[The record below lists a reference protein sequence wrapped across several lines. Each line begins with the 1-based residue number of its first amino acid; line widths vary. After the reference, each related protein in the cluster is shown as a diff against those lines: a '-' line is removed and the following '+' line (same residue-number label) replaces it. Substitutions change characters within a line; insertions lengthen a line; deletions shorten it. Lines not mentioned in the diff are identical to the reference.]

1 VPKCEDVNLLDSL
14 LDAIVRLEGEALVM
28 HVGEKPYVVTTSASL
43 TEPRGPLS
51 WGQVELSS
59 RVLTA
64 DAVLGMLGQILP
76 LEQRQELE
84 EIGAVEYEIP
94 PPAGAEER
102 FSVVAARGGDDVW
115 LEVSRRRKRPAVQEA
130 APAPAAT
137 ATDVPP
143 WAAQMQ
149 DASAPAAAPVAPV
162 AVSHAASS
170 SPELIVEPELEIE
183 EEEEEEEGEV
193 FEISLDGMGAIA
205 SEVDAPSAPA
215 IEVIPDI
222 PQDALTEADVD
233 ALLAAMAPAAADA
246 TAAHAADAFDAA
258 ADGGEDEFVPVALD
272 EPEEQIIEIL
282 EPPAVVEARATE
294 TPAPVEAPPAAE
306 TPEVTELPAVLEIAA
321 VADTSAV
328 AAAGEQPVVVEPAAV
343 GEAPA
348 EEAVSAKLDAI
359 AEVRAVFDAF
369 VLTPP
374 ESLAEEVAEEPS
386 QAVAAAAD
394 ASALAEVLP
403 FDVQPEPDVAAVE
416 ESAVAETVGAPTIA
430 EALPETADAPAA
442 AVAETPGPIAEAPQP
457 AIAEAPALVIAET
470 PTPAIAETPAAA
482 TAEVV
487 AAIAETLGL
496 AAAAAALDSAAAVAA
511 TAPAEPP
518 RAAETSPVAA
528 APAQEAPVVA
538 VAAAATPVVDE
549 TPTAV
554 AVPVA
559 THPAVAVEA
568 VRPVEVP
575 RAAVEEPRPGVVVPI
590 SRSPVRPEAPVQP
603 PAPSLAPLEHMLR
616 IAAARGASTVYV
628 VAQSKPMIRVDG
640 EISLLESE
648 ATFSTADVER
658 VVMDLAPA
666 RGRDVQAGAV
676 EWMSDVPEVGRV
688 RCVTFRDHRGPGVI
702 FRMIPP
708 RAISADQLGLTSEVQ
723 ALCALPDGLVLVA
736 GARAS
741 GKSTLLSA
749 FVDLINRTRSDHV
762 ISIESQINFVHE
774 SRKSFVSQRE
784 VRGDAEA
791 AAGAVRSAFREDPD
805 VLVIEDLRTA
815 EIVSVAIEAAE
826 SGRLVLGSLSAP
838 STVAA
843 IERLV
848 ELFSPERRV
857 QVQTALAGA
866 LRGVVAQV
874 LLRKMKGGRIAARE
888 VLLNTPAVSSLILEG
903 RTFQLPVAL
912 EAGRRHGMVPLN
924 DALAA
929 LVRDGTVHVAEAYR
943 KALDRDALLVQLKR
957 DGMDT
962 AFAERL
968 A

>member
-1 VPKCEDVNLLDSL
+1 MPKCEDVNLLESL
-14 LDAIVRLEGEALVM
+14 LDAMVRLEGDALVM
-28 HVGEKPYVVTTSASL
+28 HVGEKPYVVTTSSSL
-43 TEPRGPLS
+43 NVPRGPLA

-84 EIGAVEYEIP
+84 AIGAVEYEIP
-94 PPAGAEER
+94 PPAGTEER

-115 LEVSRRRKRPAVQEA
+115 LEVSRRRKRQPVQEV
-130 APAPAAT
+130 APAHAAAT
-137 ATDVPP
+137 IDVPP
-143 WAAQMQ
+143 RAAEMR

-162 AVSHAASS
+162 ALSSAPAS

-183 EEEEEEEGEV
+183 QEEDEGEV
-193 FEISLDGMGAIA
+193 FEISLDGIGGGAPEA
-205 SEVDAPSAPA
+205 DGPTVPA
-215 IEVIPDI
+215 IEVVPDI
-222 PQDALTEADVD
+222 SQSAPTEADVD
-233 ALLAAMAPAAADA
+233 ALLASIAPAVVDA
-246 TAAHAADAFDAA
+246 KTAHAADAFAVA
-258 ADGGEDEFVPVALD
+258 ADGETPLSLDVEEDDAAPVAHD
-272 EPEEQIIEIL
+272 EPEEQLEVGPSPAIASRETEPAAEPSFGVDGQPFEIL
-282 EPPAVVEARATE
+282 EAPAILEARETE
-294 TPAPVEAPPAAE
+294 DTPAIVEAPPAAE
-306 TPEVTELPAVLEIAA
+306 SSEHTKVREVAA
-321 VADTSAV
+321 VAESSPV
-328 AAAGEQPVVVEPAAV
+328 AEALVEQPVVVEPAAV
-343 GEAPA
+343 SEVPA
-348 EEAVSAKLDAI
+348 EATVAATSDAI
-359 AEVRAVFDAF
+359 ADARAAFEAF

-374 ESLAEEVAEEPS
+374 EPVAEEVAEEPS
-386 QAVAAAAD
+386 EAVAAAAD

-403 FDVQPEPDVAAVE
+403 FDAQPEPEVAPVEAAV
-416 ESAVAETVGAPTIA
+416 SDTVAVR
-430 EALPETADAPAA
+430 
-442 AVAETPGPIAEAPQP
+442 
-457 AIAEAPALVIAET
+457 AIAEAIPG
-470 PTPAIAETPAAA
+470 
-482 TAEVV
+482 TAEAPPPEPLV
-487 AAIAETLGL
+487 L
-496 AAAAAALDSAAAVAA
+496 AAAAAGLGSLAKVEV

-518 RAAETSPVAA
+518 RAVETPRVPPAPAA
-528 APAQEAPVVA
+528 ATSEAASPPVP
-538 VAAAATPVVDE
+538 AAAASQAP
-549 TPTAV
+549 
-554 AVPVA
+554 
-559 THPAVAVEA
+559 AVEA
-568 VRPVEVP
+568 P

-590 SRSPVRPEAPVQP
+590 SRSPVRPEAPAQP
-603 PAPSLAPLEHMLR
+603 AAPSLAPLEHMLR
-616 IAAARGASTVYV
+616 VAAARGASTVYV

-640 EISLLESE
+640 EISVLESE
-648 ATFSTADVER
+648 ATFSAADVER

-666 RGRDVQAGAV
+666 RGRDVQAGPV

-784 VRGDAEA
+784 VRGDADA
-791 AAGAVRSAFREDPD
+791 AAAAVRSAFREDPD

-874 LLRKMKGGRIAARE
+874 LLRKMKGGRLAARE
-888 VLLNTPAVSSLILEG
+888 VLLNTPAVASLILEG

-924 DALAA
+924 DSLAA

-957 DGMDT
+957 DGIDIS
-962 AFAERL
+962 FAERL